1 MVLLVD
7 NQMRVQKYTL
17 FRNLSSVCTNI
28 RYNVHYFICD
38 KEVGCYYNQQDNN
51 IIRCYII

>member
-28 RYNVHYFICD
+28 RYYVHYFICD